1 MYGAEEGDY
10 AGTLIRLQSTLCMSF
25 CYWEGKGKK
34 GSEKRGREGVERR
47 MGRWD
52 IECLHLISVTGHLF
66 AARSMSSNKGLR
78 NND

>member
-1 MYGAEEGDY
+1 MQEHLSDCSPHYACLSVTGRGGGGKAVRKEG
-10 AGTLIRLQSTLCMSF
+10 
-25 CYWEGKGKK
+25 
-34 GSEKRGREGVERR
+34 GSGEERR